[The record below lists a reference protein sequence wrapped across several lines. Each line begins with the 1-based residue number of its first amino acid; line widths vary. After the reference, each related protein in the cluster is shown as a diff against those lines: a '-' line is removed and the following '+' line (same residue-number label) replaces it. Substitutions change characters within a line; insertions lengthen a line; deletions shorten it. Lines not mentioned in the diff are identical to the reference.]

1 MKNILKT
8 NKMRTKN
15 INRCGRDKGTA
26 GRTGT
31 ARDFH
36 GRSSTSW
43 KRARPRL
50 WSLRGLLG
58 SAQRSSRRVGEICCF
73 PAPRAPQDLR
83 ASITPFRPSQ
93 GLKGLEKDLFPCC
106 LSHKALFFSL
116 PEPSRVRL
124 WRVSR
129 PRVRA
134 PAGEEGAR
142 GGRAPGL
149 RAAGR
154 ARTPGGLGWGVEL
167 AKAEL

>member
-1 MKNILKT
+1 MAAIKGQQG
-8 NKMRTKN
+8 
-15 INRCGRDKGTA
+15 GRGRPGTSTA
-26 GRTGT
+26 GLLPPGNELVP
-31 ARDFH
+31 DSGHFVVFL
-36 GRSSTSW
+36 GPLS
-43 KRARPRL
+43 
-50 WSLRGLLG
+50 GLP
-58 SAQRSSRRVGEICCF
+58 RRVGEICCF